1 MPALLDPGQRALL
14 AQARRATLATIG
26 PDGRPRLVPCC
37 FALLDSDDGPVLVTP
52 IDEKVKQ
59 GSDPLSLARVQ
70 DIQRDARVTLLV
82 DRWDEDWDHLAWLR
96 LHGTARLVWPG
107 EAPNDRDVAIMALRQ
122 RYPQYRTHALES
134 LPLIWIRVASV
145 RAWSSAPTEDDLVR

>member
-70 DIQRDARVTLLV
+70 DIERDARVTLLV

-122 RYPQYRTHALES
+122 RYPQYRMHALES